1 MTDVQNQASAADAG
15 NAAAAAAASA
25 AAGDQNNGG
34 AQQNGG
40 AQNGAANGAQGA
52 NGAAGNQSIAAGG
65 EGQQQQAQPYW
76 PEDWRV
82 KLAEHASAGDK
93 KLYDKELKRLEA
105 MADPTQVYGSYRA
118 IENTWA
124 SRKFIKLPG
133 DGSKPEEIAEFHKA
147 LGVPEKPEDY
157 FKDVKLENGA
167 VIGEADKPI
176 VDAFAQAVHKA
187 GAPPQVVNAALN
199 WYFKQQ
205 EDQAAALDEADDAFK
220 RESTTTLKEMHG
232 AAFKRKVNA
241 TAALFNATSGG
252 PDAKNEKSFY
262 ARLLGGRTA
271 DGRVIGDDP
280 EFNNWLIGL
289 AQEINPAMTVVED
302 GDQSGKSI
310 DTEIRDIEQ
319 IMRTDRRRYNKEFAG
334 RYAELLAARGKIQ
347 ARRA

>member
-1 MTDVQNQASAADAG
+1 MTDQASAASADAG
-15 NAAAAAAASA
+15 NAAAAAAQN
-25 AAGDQNNGG
+25 AGAGENQNNGA
-34 AQQNGG
+34 AQNNG
-40 AQNGAANGAQGA
+40 AQNNGDANSQRA
-52 NGAAGNQSIAAGG
+52 NNNQSIAAGG
-65 EGQQQQAQPYW
+65 EGQAQQSQPYW

-82 KLAEHASAGDK
+82 KMAEHASAGDK
-93 KLYDKELKRLEA
+93 KLYEKELKRLES
-105 MADPTQVYGSYRA
+105 MADPTQVYGSYRS

-133 DGSKPEEIAEFHKA
+133 EGATEAEMKEFHKG
-147 LGVPEKPEDY
+147 LGVPETPEDY
-157 FKDVKLENGA
+157 FKSVKLENGA

-205 EDQAAALDEADDAFK
+205 EDQAAALDDADDAFR
-220 RESTTTLKEMHG
+220 REATATLKEQHG

-241 TAALFNATSGG
+241 TSTLFNATSGG
-252 PDAKNEKSFY
+252 PDVKNPNSFY

-271 DGRVIGDDP
+271 DGKVIGDDP

-310 DTEIRDIEQ
+310 ESEIKEIEQ
-319 IMRTDRRRYNKEFAG
+319 IMKTDRPRYNKEFAG
-334 RYAELLAARGKIQ
+334 RYTQLLEARTKIQ
-347 ARRA
+347 SRQRA